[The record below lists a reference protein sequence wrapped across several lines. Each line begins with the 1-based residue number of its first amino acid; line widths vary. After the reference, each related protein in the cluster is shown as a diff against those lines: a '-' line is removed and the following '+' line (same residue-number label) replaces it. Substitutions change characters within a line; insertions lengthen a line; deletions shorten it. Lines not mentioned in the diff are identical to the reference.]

1 MPPPTTYRVVAHARP
16 DGPSTVSAA
25 CSTVALDATWG
36 APPTGDPGPADL
48 LAGSFAA
55 CLLKNL
61 ARCRD
66 LLGFD
71 YDEATVEVTARRQ
84 DSPPRFVEISYRVEL
99 TTSEPPRRVDLVHQ
113 NLRRFGTVYNT
124 LAAVCDVHGTV
135 SVAPRPTPAHGPAE
149 LVP

>member
-1 MPPPTTYRVVAHARP
+1 MTAAR
-16 DGPSTVSAA
+16 
-25 CSTVALDATWG
+25 STVALDATWG
-36 APPTGDPGPADL
+36 TPPTGDPGPADL

-61 ARCRD
+61 ARCHD

-71 YDEATVEVTARRQ
+71 YSEATVEVTARRQ

-99 TTSEPPRRVDLVHQ
+99 TTPESPRRVDLVHQ

-135 SVAPRPTPAHGPAE
+135 SAAPRSSTADGHPE
-149 LVP
+149 LVQ